1 MFNWIAKAFAWT
13 FLPLTWG
20 VAGGRKVFVWNMK
33 HGNINI
39 QYTSGKHACSI
50 PKTKTKTT
58 KTIRS
63 RPTHALSIHDGTQ
76 AKQKIGNHSKNESNR
91 IWKRNSFDDSEVMP
105 LFRVWIYRICSGN
118 SFTHRIIFVGMKP
131 RNEFKQKLCEH
142 LLIHLDKSGNK
153 NKQKPGQTT
162 PKTIRF
168 SRWHIL
174 LYLDYKLE
182 INNSV
187 RERKLNETQIGKAF
201 KIWAMAAVSIVFSVC
216 TEQ

>member
-1 MFNWIAKAFAWT
+1 MCDDRCNIGINTLPYANFHTKENVQLNSKSFCVNFFAIDLRRRWREKSVCVKHE
-13 FLPLTWG
+13 TWKHKYTIYIRQTC
-20 VAGGRKVFVWNMK
+20 VLNPKNQNQNNKNNQKQTHTRIIHTWWHPSKTENRKS
-33 HGNINI
+33 
-39 QYTSGKHACSI
+39 Q
-50 PKTKTKTT
+50 
-58 KTIRS
+58 
-63 RPTHALSIHDGTQ
+63 
-76 AKQKIGNHSKNESNR
+76 QKRIESNR

-118 SFTHRIIFVGMKP
+118 SFTHRNIFVGMKP
-131 RNEFKQKLCEH
+131 RNKFKQKLCEH

-187 RERKLNETQIGKAF
+187 RERKLNET
-201 KIWAMAAVSIVFSVC
+201 
-216 TEQ
+216 